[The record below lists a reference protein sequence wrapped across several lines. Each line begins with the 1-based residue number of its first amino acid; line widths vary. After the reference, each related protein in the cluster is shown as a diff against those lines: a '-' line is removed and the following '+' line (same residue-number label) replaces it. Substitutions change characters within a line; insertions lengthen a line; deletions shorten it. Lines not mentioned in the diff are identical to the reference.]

1 MIGKAIAKALTRLM
15 ASSTE
20 LTLVAHGAL
29 APIALKV
36 ARTPDPHAV
45 GLQLARLVLVEPL
58 LAPATVNGLLTTGG
72 KPPMC
77 AAASV
82 TVDVFYADESTRERR
97 APMLRAVFGPGLDVV
112 APDDGGDAVA
122 AAFLA
127 EPAARDTI
135 TTIESGDATEVSTDD
150 SADSDDA
157 GDITGGGGCSRAAL
171 QEPDE
176 RGCTLWCAELT
187 VDMSKITKQPEQVRH
202 RHGL

>member
-1 MIGKAIAKALTRLM
+1 M

-58 LAPATVNGLLTTGG
+58 LAPATINGLLTTGG
-72 KPPMC
+72 KAPVC

-82 TVDVFYADESTRERR
+82 TVDAFYADESTRDRR

-135 TTIESGDATEVSTDD
+135 TTIESGDATEISTDD

-157 GDITGGGGCSRAAL
+157 GLEEGDSADDIAGGGGCSRAAL

-187 VDMSKITKQPEQVRH
+187 VDLNKITKQPEQVRH